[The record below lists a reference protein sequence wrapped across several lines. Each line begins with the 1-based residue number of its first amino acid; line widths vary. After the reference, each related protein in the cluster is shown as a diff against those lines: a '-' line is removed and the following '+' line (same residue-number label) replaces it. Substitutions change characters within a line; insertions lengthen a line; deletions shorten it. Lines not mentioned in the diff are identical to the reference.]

1 MNNDYKG
8 KKTPAI
14 LRGVV
19 QLIRLHVYF
28 LEIINLNF
36 INFRT
41 TVDLY
46 DR

>member
-1 MNNDYKG
+1 MNNVYKE
-8 KKTPAI
+8 KKKLAI

-19 QLIRLHVYF
+19 QLIRFHIYF

-36 INFRT
+36 INLRT

>member
-1 MNNDYKG
+1 MNNDYKE
-8 KKTPAI
+8 KKTLAI
-14 LRGVV
+14 LRSVV

-36 INFRT
+36 INLKT
-41 TVDLY
+41 TIDLY